1 MPLLSVNLDDAADC
15 RRGMQL
21 IRQVLR
27 ASELGGGCGM
37 GRGPGRGLG
46 QGRRGMDADEG
57 IGLGSEPGPAKV
69 ASTNAEMPLRK
80 KLAFIKQR
88 GVWRH
93 LVAIA
98 REGDTPKSLPE
109 WDTLLDLPRNK
120 MRSLKAIF
128 AKLENRWDV
137 RFMRVSE
144 DAGADESGNPRY
156 IMPPRIRNQILSLAD

>member
-15 RRGMQL
+15 RRGMKL
-21 IRQVLR
+21 IRQALR
-27 ASELGGGCGM
+27 AGEAGDGCVK
-37 GRGPGRGLG
+37 RPSR
-46 QGRRGMDADEG
+46 GRRGKLARVGGGPELAPTDEAAQPVEMS
-57 IGLGSEPGPAKV
+57 LG
-69 ASTNAEMPLRK
+69 K
-80 KLAFIKQR
+80 KLAIIKQR

-144 DAGADESGNPRY
+144 KAGADESGNPRY
-156 IMPPRIRNQILSLAD
+156 IMPVRIRNQILSLAD

>member
-1 MPLLSVNLDDAADC
+1 MPLLSVNLDDSADC

-21 IRQVLR
+21 IRQVLQG
-27 ASELGGGCGM
+27 SEQGGGCGM
-37 GRGPGRGLG
+37 GPGRGPG
-46 QGRRGMDADEG
+46 QGRRGNVDGAGVRAGEGLDNEASPNAD
-57 IGLGSEPGPAKV
+57 
-69 ASTNAEMPLRK
+69 MPLRK
-80 KLAFIKQR
+80 KLAIIKQR

-109 WDTLLDLPRNK
+109 WDTVLDLPRNK

-137 RFMRVSE
+137 RFMRVADE
-144 DAGADESGNPRY
+144 AGVDESGNPRY
-156 IMPPRIRNQILSLAD
+156 IMPPRIRNQILGLAD

>member
-15 RRGMQL
+15 RRAMQL
-21 IRQVLR
+21 IRQVLQ
-27 ASELGGGCGM
+27 AGEPGGGCGM
-37 GRGPGRGLG
+37 GPGR
-46 QGRRGMDADEG
+46 GRRGMIARAGE
-57 IGLGSEPGPAKV
+57 GSELGPQPDTPSGV
-69 ASTNAEMPLRK
+69 EMPLRK
-80 KLAFIKQR
+80 KLTIIKQR

-109 WDTLLDLPRNK
+109 WDTLLELPRNK

-137 RFMRVSE
+137 RFMRVSVE
-144 DAGADESGNPRY
+144 AAADESGNPRY
-156 IMPPRIRNQILSLAD
+156 VMPPRIRNQILSLAD